1 MQGNSA
7 ISFSVGLFILLG
19 LISAL
24 FLVVQTLDPGR
35 SYSGDSFVVEARFD
49 NIGDLKVRAPV
60 ALAGVT
66 IGRVTEITVD
76 PIEYRAVV
84 QLRIDSA
91 YENLPLDTDAIIAT
105 SGLLGSKYVELTPG
119 GDTELLVDHGE
130 IMFTQS
136 AILLENIIG
145 KFLLSGGSE

>member
-49 NIGDLKVRAPV
+49 NIGDLKVHAPV

>member
-35 SYSGDSFVVEARFD
+35 SFSGDSFVVEARFD

>member
-24 FLVVQTLDPGR
+24 FLVVQTLDPA
-35 SYSGDSFVVEARFD
+35 SSQSGESFVVDARFD

-60 ALAGVT
+60 KLAGVT
-66 IGRVTEITVD
+66 IGRVTKITVD
-76 PIEYRAVV
+76 LIEYRAVV
-84 QLRIDSA
+84 QLTIDSA
-91 YENLPLDTDAIIAT
+91 YDKLPLDTDAIIAT
-105 SGLLGSKYVELTPG
+105 SGLLGGKYVELTPG

-136 AILLENIIG
+136 ALLLENLIG
-145 KFLLSGGSE
+145 KFLLKGDSK

>member
-1 MQGNSA
+1 MHGNSA

-35 SYSGDSFVVEARFD
+35 SFSGDSFVVEARFD

-105 SGLLGSKYVELTPG
+105 SGLLGSKFVELTPG

>member
-1 MQGNSA
+1 MQANSA

-35 SYSGDSFVVEARFD
+35 SQSGESFVVDARFD

-60 ALAGVT
+60 KLAGVT
-66 IGRVTEITVD
+66 IGRVTKITVD
-76 PIEYRAVV
+76 LIEYRAVV
-84 QLRIDSA
+84 QLTIDSA
-91 YENLPLDTDAIIAT
+91 YDNLPLDTDAIIAT
-105 SGLLGSKYVELTPG
+105 SGLLGGKYVELTPG

-136 AILLENIIG
+136 ALLLENLIG
-145 KFLLSGGSE
+145 KFLIKGGLE